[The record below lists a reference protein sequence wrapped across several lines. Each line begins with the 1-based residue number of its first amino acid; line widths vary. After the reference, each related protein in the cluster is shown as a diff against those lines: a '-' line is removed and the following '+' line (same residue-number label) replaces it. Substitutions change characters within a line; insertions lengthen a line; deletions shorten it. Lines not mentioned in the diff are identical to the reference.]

1 MGSEPPSKPSP
12 EQAEGVLRERLASR
26 VWGLRVLLC
35 PEGVVLQGYTT
46 TYYGKQLAQH
56 AAMQVLGLPIRANE
70 IEVCPA
76 LIVPDTDAE

>member
-1 MGSEPPSKPSP
+1 
-12 EQAEGVLRERLASR
+12 LAGR

-35 PEGVVLQGYTT
+35 AEGVVLQGYAT

-70 IEVCPA
+70 IEVRRA
-76 LIVPDTDAE
+76 LTAPDTDAD